1 MNKIFKYC
9 SMLLLSV
16 LALTL
21 GSCTEEYEYSG
32 AKAEGQQ
39 VYFSSELPS
48 TQNLSSTESGF
59 EVKLNRIKT
68 DEALTINLTL
78 SDESGIYSIPSSV
91 SFAEGESETT
101 FTVGYD
107 PTKLEYDVFNSV
119 TIAIADADYTTPYGM
134 SSYSFS
140 AGMPSPYVSL
150 GVGQY
155 ADNAMAS
162 GYADVEIMRNANNPN
177 EIRIMHPY
185 DDISAFLG
193 SEDGGSYPTFSETLP
208 EYLQLYILQPGDVNP
223 GTGQTVETSDFVYF
237 DEASTG
243 VDLFGLGA
251 PTYIW
256 HPSLLQGG
264 TLTNCRVL
272 AWQEDGTPGQ
282 IQLAPFYIEP
292 NSMRG
297 QDMSGNSGVIVITFP
312 GYEPKDYSVRVN
324 YLGAFSSADGI
335 SYAIGN
341 VTLGEDIEEA
351 QVAVVEGSD
360 VNNALNQVLSGA
372 VETTTVTES
381 GEVRIPC
388 EYNGECTMVAIAYA
402 EGEMQ
407 NYSTASFTFSLTP
420 SEWRSLGMGLYTDY
434 IIGPN
439 YISMGGTPENPIPA
453 PEITYAV
460 EVQENIN
467 TPGVYRIM
475 QPFAPE
481 NNKYIADV
489 FGSDSYDAT
498 QGGNIIINAS
508 DPDAVYIQAQSTGV
522 DYGNGYGFIYMMT
535 VGGDYIDAGYPF
547 DVVKDQGL
555 INGKLENGVI
565 SFAAQEMLT
574 APYAMLSQG
583 QAIYAN
589 TEDVDVLILPSA
601 VTAQAKANATKTVN
615 AIKRMKLSKII
626 NRNTIKLSKNN
637 KFKIAQKY
645 AMNQNA
651 KLNRK

>member
-1 MNKIFKYC
+1 
-9 SMLLLSV
+9 MLLLSV

-48 TQNLSSTESGF
+48 TQDLSSTESSF
-59 EVKLNRIKT
+59 DVTIKRIST
-68 DEALTINLTL
+68 DEALTVNLT
-78 SDESGIYSIPSSV
+78 STDESGLFTIPTSV
-91 SFAEGESETT
+91 SFAEGASEATISIS
-101 FTVGYD
+101 YD
-107 PTKLEYDVFNSV
+107 PTKFEYDDYKDL
-119 TIAIADADYTTPYGM
+119 TIAISDTEYTTPYGL

-140 AGMPSPYVSL
+140 AGVPSPYVSL
-150 GVGQY
+150 GTGRFS
-155 ADNAMAS
+155 DGLFIT
-162 GYADVEIMRNANNPN
+162 GYVEVEILQN
-177 EIRIMHPY
+177 ENDPSIFRVMNPY
-185 DDISAFLG
+185 DEIAAMYG
-193 SEDGGSYPTFSETLP
+193 EDGYTNYGGS
-208 EYLQLYILQPGDVNP
+208 EYLQLYVLKAGDTHP
-223 GTGQTVETSDFVYF
+223 YTGETVTQDGQVYF
-237 DEASTG
+237 DDTNIGLDFGELTGEGAYGVTCEAWYPGKIQGGEEEAAECLVTAYQES
-243 VDLFGLGA
+243 GLPGTIQLVPYCISQVNGGLKGA
-251 PTYIW
+251 PYSAYGANIT
-256 HPSLLQGG
+256 
-264 TLTNCRVL
+264 
-272 AWQEDGTPGQ
+272 
-282 IQLAPFYIEP
+282 
-292 NSMRG
+292 
-297 QDMSGNSGVIVITFP
+297 ITFP
-312 GYEPKDYSVRVN
+312 GYEPKDYSVSVN
-324 YLGAFSSADGI
+324 YLGAFSSADGM
-335 SYAIGN
+335 SYAIGD
-341 VTLGEDIEEA
+341 VTLGEDVEEA
-351 QVAVVEGSD
+351 QVAVVEGTD

-402 EGEMQ
+402 EGEKQ

-481 NNKYIADV
+481 NNEYIADV

-574 APYAMLSQG
+574 APYAILSQG

-615 AIKRMKLSKII
+615 AAKRMKLSKMIGK
-626 NRNTIKLSKNN
+626 NSFKLKSGDKKSKLLLKKDLIKNV
-637 KFKIAQKY
+637 Q
-645 AMNQNA
+645 
-651 KLNRK
+651 LNRK